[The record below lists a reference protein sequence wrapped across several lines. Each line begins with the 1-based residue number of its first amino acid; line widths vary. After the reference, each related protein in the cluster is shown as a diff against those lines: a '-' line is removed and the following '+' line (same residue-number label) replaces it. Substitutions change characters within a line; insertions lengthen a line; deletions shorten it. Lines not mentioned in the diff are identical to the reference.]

1 MAKRSAKPVAPRTSS
16 RCAIY
21 TRKSTEE
28 GLDQEFNSLDAQ
40 REACAAYV
48 LSQRHEGWTLL
59 PEVYDDGGF
68 SGGNMD
74 RPGMRRLLA
83 EVQARRVDVIVVYKV
98 DRLTRSLA
106 DFAKIVEA
114 LDVTGASFVS
124 ITQAFN
130 TTTSMGRLTLNVLLS
145 FAQFEREVISE
156 RVRDKVAA
164 SKRKGMWMGGT
175 VPLGYNVVARKLIPN
190 EAEAVTVRH
199 IMQRYLQLGT
209 VTELRAALNQEGI
222 RSKQNWANGKGRGGG
237 VYGRGALYSLLANR
251 LYRGE
256 THHKG
261 EYFKGEH
268 PAIVDKELWDAVQR
282 QLVEN
287 RIDRRIR
294 VNARNGSLLA
304 GRIHDGDGHPMQPS
318 HACKGSVRYR
328 YYCSAPGE
336 YRPTGSKV
344 ERIAAGDLEPL
355 IIAALGELLSYQPN
369 LLSLVDCGGSTRAGP
384 IVEAA
389 KFLAIELP
397 LMAQALQR
405 QLFEDLDL
413 QVQMEGEAAGASISI
428 DGLARRLGAETGEV
442 SGRRHQIAISTKV
455 RRRSRELRIVV
466 PAGAPSQPGNGRLVM
481 LLGRA
486 ALAREQLFTGTATNE
501 VLVDR
506 ELRRVVR
513 FAFLAPD
520 IVAAILEGWQPP
532 SLAARQL
539 ARMPELPLDWAEQRR
554 ALGFAR
560 AHRRKPIC
568 GRGKAS
574 RRLTREF
581 PGKSPLSSLRAHNL
595 L

>member
-1 MAKRSAKPVAPRTSS
+1 MARRAAQALPARTTS

-40 REACAAYV
+40 REACAAYI

-59 PEVYDDGGF
+59 PDVYDDGGF

-74 RPGMRRLLA
+74 RPGLRRLLA
-83 EVQARRVDVIVVYKV
+83 EVKARRVDIIVVYKV

-106 DFAKIVEA
+106 DFAKIVEV
-114 LDVTGASFVS
+114 LDATGASFVS

-175 VPLGYNVVARKLIPN
+175 VPLGYDVVARKLIPN
-190 EAEAVTVRH
+190 EAEVETLRY
-199 IMQRYLQLGT
+199 IMRRYLELGT
-209 VTELRAALNQEGI
+209 VTALRAVLKEEGI

-237 VYGRGALYSLLANR
+237 PYGRGALYALLANR

-268 PAIVDKELWDAVQR
+268 PAIVDEVLWDAVQKELAVNR
-282 QLVEN
+282 VE
-287 RIDRRIR
+287 RRIR
-294 VNARNGSLLA
+294 VNARDGSLLA
-304 GRIHDGDGHPMQPS
+304 GRISDGDGQPMQPS

-336 YRPTGSKV
+336 DRPTSSKV

-355 IIAALGELLSYQPN
+355 VIAALGVLLSDHPK
-369 LLSLVDCGGSTRAGP
+369 LLGLIECGGSARARA

-389 KFLAIELP
+389 QISAIELP
-397 LMAQALQR
+397 LMVQALQR
-405 QLFEDLDL
+405 QLVEDLDL
-413 QVQMEGEAAGASISI
+413 QVRIEGEGVRASICI
-428 DGLARRLGAETGEV
+428 DGLARHLSAETGEI
-442 SGRRHQIAISTKV
+442 SGRRHELSVPTKV

-466 PAGAPSQPGNGRLVM
+466 PSGAPSLPRNGRLVM

-486 ALAREQLFTGTATNE
+486 ALAREQLLTGTANDK
-501 VLVDR
+501 VLADR
-506 ELRRVVR
+506 ERRRVAR

-520 IVAAILEGWQPP
+520 IVAAILEGRQPV

-554 ALGFAR
+554 LLGFA
-560 AHRRKPIC
+560 
-568 GRGKAS
+568 
-574 RRLTREF
+574 
-581 PGKSPLSSLRAHNL
+581 
-595 L
+595 

>member
-1 MAKRSAKPVAPRTSS
+1 MAKRAAQPLAARTSS

-28 GLDQEFNSLDAQ
+28 GLDQVFNSLDAQ

-59 PEVYDDGGF
+59 PDVYDDGGF

-74 RPGMRRLLA
+74 RPGLRRLLA
-83 EVQARRVDVIVVYKV
+83 EVQARRVDIIVVYKV

-106 DFAKIVEA
+106 DFAKIVEV
-114 LDVTGASFVS
+114 LDATGASFVS

-175 VPLGYNVVARKLIPN
+175 VPLGYDVVARKLIPN
-190 EAEAVTVRH
+190 QAEAETVRH
-199 IMQRYLQLGT
+199 IMRRYLKLGT
-209 VTELRAALNQEGI
+209 VTELRTALNREGI
-222 RSKQNWANGKGRGGG
+222 CSKQNWANGKGRGGG
-237 VYGRGALYSLLANR
+237 SYGRGALYALLANR

-268 PAIVDKELWDAVQR
+268 PAIVDEELWDAVQR
-282 QLVEN
+282 QLAVN
-287 RIDRRIR
+287 RIERRVR
-294 VNARNGSLLA
+294 VNARDGSLLA
-304 GRIHDGDGHPMQPS
+304 GRIHDSECQPMQPS

-336 YRPTGSKV
+336 HRPTSSKV

-355 IIAALGELLSYQPN
+355 IIAALGSLLSDHPN
-369 LLSLVDCGGSTRAGP
+369 LLSLIECGGSTRAGS
-384 IVEAA
+384 IIEAA
-389 KFLAIELP
+389 KLLAIELP
-397 LMAQALQR
+397 VMAQAQQR

-413 QVQMEGEAAGASISI
+413 QVQMDGEVARSSVSI

-442 SGRRHQIAISTKV
+442 CDRRYELAISTKV

-466 PAGAPSQPGNGRLVM
+466 PAGAPSHPRNGRLVM

-486 ALAREQLFTGTATNE
+486 ALAREQLFAGAATDE
-501 VLVDR
+501 VLADR
-506 ELRRVVR
+506 ELRRVAR

-520 IVAAILEGWQPP
+520 IVAAILEGRQPT

-554 ALGFAR
+554 ILGFA
-560 AHRRKPIC
+560 
-568 GRGKAS
+568 
-574 RRLTREF
+574 
-581 PGKSPLSSLRAHNL
+581 
-595 L
+595 

>member
-1 MAKRSAKPVAPRTSS
+1 MAKRAAQPLAARTTS

-74 RPGMRRLLA
+74 RPGLRRLLA
-83 EVQARRVDVIVVYKV
+83 EVQARRVDIIVVYKV

-106 DFAKIVEA
+106 DFAKIVEV
-114 LDVTGASFVS
+114 LDATGASFVS

-175 VPLGYNVVARKLIPN
+175 VPLGYDVVARKLIPN
-190 EAEAVTVRH
+190 EVEAETVRY
-199 IMQRYLQLGT
+199 IMRRYLELGT
-209 VTELRAALNQEGI
+209 VTELRAALDREGI
-222 RSKQNWANGKGRGGG
+222 RSKQNWSNGKGRGGG
-237 VYGRGALYSLLANR
+237 SYGRGALYSLLANR

-268 PAIVDKELWDAVQR
+268 PTIVDEELWVAVQR
-282 QLVEN
+282 QLAVN
-287 RIDRRIR
+287 RIDRRVR
-294 VNARNGSLLA
+294 VNARDGSLLA
-304 GRIHDGDGHPMQPS
+304 GRIHDGEGQPMQPS

-328 YYCSAPGE
+328 YYCSAPRE
-336 YRPTGSKV
+336 DRPTSSKV

-355 IIAALGELLSYQPN
+355 VIAALGELLSDRPN
-369 LLSLVDCGGSTRAGP
+369 LLSLTDCGGSARAGP
-384 IVEAA
+384 IIEAA
-389 KFLAIELP
+389 RLLAIELP
-397 LMAQALQR
+397 VMAQVLQR
-405 QLFEDLDL
+405 QLFEDLEL
-413 QVQMEGEAAGASISI
+413 QVQMEGEAVGASISI
-428 DGLARRLGAETGEV
+428 DGLARRLGAK
-442 SGRRHQIAISTKV
+442 SGQNSDQRHELTISTKV

-466 PAGAPSQPGNGRLVM
+466 PAGAPTHPRNGRLMM

-486 ALAREQLFTGTATNE
+486 ALAREQLLAESATDG
-501 VLVDR
+501 VLADR
-506 ELRRVVR
+506 ELRRVAR

-520 IVAAILEGWQPP
+520 IVAAILEGRQPP

-554 ALGFAR
+554 ILGLA
-560 AHRRKPIC
+560 
-568 GRGKAS
+568 
-574 RRLTREF
+574 
-581 PGKSPLSSLRAHNL
+581 
-595 L
+595 